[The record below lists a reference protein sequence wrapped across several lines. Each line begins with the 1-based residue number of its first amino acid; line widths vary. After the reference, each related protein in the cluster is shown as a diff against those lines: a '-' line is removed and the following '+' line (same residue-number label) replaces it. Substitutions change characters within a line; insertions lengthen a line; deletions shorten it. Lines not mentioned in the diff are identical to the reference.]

1 MKWKVILWPVLII
14 ISGFLLMRLFLSFRS
29 DQPRQ
34 IPQVRPR
41 IVNVAIVK
49 LGSVPSRIVAFG
61 RLQTAQPVTL
71 YSEVS
76 GILMEGEVPFQ
87 PAQSFRNGTLLLKI
101 DDRQTRLDLNSA
113 KSDLLT
119 ALATVLPEIKVDFP
133 EEYEVW
139 QDYFDQLSFDQK
151 LKPLP
156 EAANQKIKLYLS
168 RFNVYKLY
176 FQVRNLEILLN
187 KHLFVAPFSG
197 SIVSADLRIGST
209 ARPGTR
215 LGEIINLDKLEVEVP
230 IPAEDIQWIDRNTPI
245 YFSSSE
251 ISGEWSGKIIRIGK
265 NIDERTQ
272 TVSVFMTVNRNG
284 DKTLY
289 NGIFLRAEIPGTVI
303 AEAFLMPRRAL
314 YNEKYVYLIKDGKLD
329 YRAVKVAR
337 EQEDTVI
344 LNGGITNG
352 DSLVIDVL
360 QGVASGMPAVA
371 RNAQEGGN

>member
-1 MKWKVILWPVLII
+1 M
-14 ISGFLLMRLFLSFRS
+14 
-29 DQPRQ
+29 
-34 IPQVRPR
+34 RPR
-41 IVNVAIVK
+41 LVNVEVVE
-49 LGSVPSRIVAFG
+49 LGNIPSHIVAFG
-61 RLQTAQPVTL
+61 RLKTAQPVTL

-76 GILMEGEVPFQ
+76 GILMEGDVPFQ
-87 PAQSFRNGTLLLKI
+87 PAQSFRKGTLLLKI

-133 EEYEVW
+133 EEYETW
-139 QDYFDQLSFDQK
+139 QDYFDHVGFDQN

-187 KHLFVAPFSG
+187 KHFFIAPFAG

-230 IPAEDIQWIDRNTPI
+230 IPAEDIQWIDRETQI
-245 YFSSSE
+245 TFSSSE
-251 ISGEWSGKIIRIGK
+251 MVGEWTGKITRIGK
-265 NIDERTQ
+265 SIDERTQ

-284 DKTLY
+284 DEDLY
-289 NGIFLRAEIPGTVI
+289 NGIFLRTEIPGTIIPAAYRV
-303 AEAFLMPRRAL
+303 PRRAL
-314 YNEKYVYLIKDGKLD
+314 YNEKYVYLMKEGKLD
-329 YRAVKVAR
+329 YREVKVAR
-337 EQEDTVI
+337 EQEDSII
-344 LNGGITNG
+344 LNGGISTG
-352 DSLVIDVL
+352 DSLVVDVL
-360 QGVASGMPAVA
+360 QGVASGMPAKA
-371 RNAQEGGN
+371 RSVLEGEN